1 MPKQR
6 KETKRFDIKI
16 AASSLSVS
24 GFAPGV
30 LTMSPDGEASAT
42 ILIEGDLDRPPYQ
55 NLTRV
60 LVQVGERSSK
70 PYDPGGA
77 VANPTHWTLVVSLPS
92 AQFSTLTSMVLAD
105 KLSEVSVAVEMLKR
119 GAARIR
125 SINFET
131 SSVPLYAES

>member
-6 KETKRFDIKI
+6 IEILRFDIKV
-16 AASSLSVS
+16 AASSLSIS

-30 LTMSPDGEASAT
+30 LTMSPDGEAGAT
-42 ILIEGDLDRPPYQ
+42 ILIEGDLDRSPYRT
-55 NLTRV
+55 LTRA
-60 LVQVGERSSK
+60 LVQVGSRCTQ

-77 VANPTHWTLVVSLPS
+77 VANPTHWTLVLSLPF
-92 AQFSTLTSMVLAD
+92 AEFSTLTSMVLTD

-125 SINFET
+125 SISFGT
-131 SSVPLYAES
+131 RSVPLYAES